1 MGLLDI
7 YSSFPVSI
15 CFLDRACLPKSIFD
29 PCLFLFFTL
38 FASLLF
44 FTSCFSGRGMKIG
57 QQDDM
62 SYTTTWDGVCA
73 LYVFLLAMIYEIV
86 YERRIHG

>member
-1 MGLLDI
+1 
-7 YSSFPVSI
+7 
-15 CFLDRACLPKSIFD
+15 
-29 PCLFLFFTL
+29 
-38 FASLLF
+38 
-44 FTSCFSGRGMKIG
+44 MKIG